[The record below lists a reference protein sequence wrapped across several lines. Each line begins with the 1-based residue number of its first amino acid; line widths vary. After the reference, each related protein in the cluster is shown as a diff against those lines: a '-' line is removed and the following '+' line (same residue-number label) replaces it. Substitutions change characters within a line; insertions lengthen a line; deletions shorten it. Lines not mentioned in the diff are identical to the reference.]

1 VKNTI
6 EICGCNKH
14 IVRKLQN
21 FRTAQLPERLSMARP
36 IIIWMY
42 REAGNVVNKYISN
55 KDNDIDDLIRQVQ
68 ERQHLESLVRKL
80 KKEQRE
86 MERYMKVSVNG

>member
-1 VKNTI
+1 
-6 EICGCNKH
+6 
-14 IVRKLQN
+14 
-21 FRTAQLPERLSMARP
+21 MARP